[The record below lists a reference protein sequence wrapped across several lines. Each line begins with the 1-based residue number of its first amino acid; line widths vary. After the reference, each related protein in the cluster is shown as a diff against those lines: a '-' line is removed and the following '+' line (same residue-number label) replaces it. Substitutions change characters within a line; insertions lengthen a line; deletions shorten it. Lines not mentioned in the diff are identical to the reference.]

1 MLHPSQVK
9 TNHHHPIEPE
19 DIRAGLLF
27 LPSVGL
33 CVISLPLFF
42 LGLFLWGWQWKHM
55 VELGVQVIRK
65 VEHRILQ
72 LFGQNKKD
80 LCLRLL
86 QKIQRPGLHFR
97 FIVLEGDTWKAE
109 GRQLVM
115 VRVGLS
121 PKATQ
126 VISLR
131 DKLQHLALITGW
143 GAMSRGWGRR
153 LGWQALTLQ
162 TLTNVLASWKF
173 A

>member
-1 MLHPSQVK
+1 MTKDKFRFPVHDFHCSFLTWMPSLPCYILPKFK
-9 TNHHHPIEPE
+9 TNHHQPIEPE
-19 DIRAGLLF
+19 DIRDGLQF
-27 LPSVGL
+27 RPSVGL

-42 LGLFLWGWQWKHM
+42 LGLLLWGWQWKYM

-72 LFGQNKKD
+72 LFGQNKKG

-97 FIVLEGDTWKAE
+97 FLVLEGDTWKAE

-121 PKATQ
+121 Q
-126 VISLR
+126 G
-131 DKLQHLALITGW
+131 HTGH
-143 GAMSRGWGRR
+143 GH
-153 LGWQALTLQ
+153 
-162 TLTNVLASWKF
+162 
-173 A
+173 